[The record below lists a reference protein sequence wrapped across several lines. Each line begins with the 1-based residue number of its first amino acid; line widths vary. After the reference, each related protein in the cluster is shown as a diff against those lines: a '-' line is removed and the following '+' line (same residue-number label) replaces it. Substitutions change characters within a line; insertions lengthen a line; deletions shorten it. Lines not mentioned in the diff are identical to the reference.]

1 MVHVPEPLSCVF
13 PPQTGLGALSHC
25 GAAVPAASV
34 GGRGP
39 AARPAL
45 CTGKSWRVSPAGLIR
60 EPQSEAR
67 SCRGLLQRAPT
78 GGLPGAGLLAKP
90 SGRLVWKREVVC
102 AKPGPRGTGCG
113 ISARH
118 RASPGLSSL
127 GKERHTHRVVGRGK
141 WGVMTR
147 AQTVPGSCGIRL
159 MWNPA
164 RRAPPS
170 TTVSAGGLL
179 AAPPGPREY
188 LLHEKW
194 QMSQIRPFL

>member
-1 MVHVPEPLSCVF
+1 MAHVPEPLSCVF
-13 PPQTGLGALSHC
+13 PPQTGLGVCPTAVWLSPPC
-25 GAAVPAASV
+25 RWGD
-34 GGRGP
+34 GP
-39 AARPAL
+39 GCPPSSL
-45 CTGKSWRVSPAGLIR
+45 HGESWRVSPAGRIR

-67 SCRGLLQRAPT
+67 SHRGLLQRAPT

-102 AKPGPRGTGCG
+102 AKPGPRGTGRG

-147 AQTVPGSCGIRL
+147 AQTVPGSCGIRPGERL
-159 MWNPA
+159 PA
-164 RRAPPS
+164 
-170 TTVSAGGLL
+170 
-179 AAPPGPREY
+179 PR
-188 LLHEKW
+188 
-194 QMSQIRPFL
+194 SVPVGC

>member
-1 MVHVPEPLSCVF
+1 MRLPPPRRWGDGARLPAQLSARGELESEP
-13 PPQTGLGALSHC
+13 
-25 GAAVPAASV
+25 
-34 GGRGP
+34 RGP
-39 AARPAL
+39 DPRA
-45 CTGKSWRVSPAGLIR
+45 

-67 SCRGLLQRAPT
+67 SHRGLLQRAPT

-102 AKPGPRGTGCG
+102 AKPGPRGTGRG

-194 QMSQIRPFL
+194 QMSQIRPSL